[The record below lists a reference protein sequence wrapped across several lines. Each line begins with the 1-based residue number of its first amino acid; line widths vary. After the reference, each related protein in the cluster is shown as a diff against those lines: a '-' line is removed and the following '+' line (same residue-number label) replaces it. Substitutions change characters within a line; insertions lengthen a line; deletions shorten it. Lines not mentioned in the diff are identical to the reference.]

1 MNREEITTYKFETI
15 SVLAVVL
22 CWFIFMLSFTLLFNV
37 GHNLFLYLFFLVL
50 GFISG
55 YALCKYFTGTFEIII
70 NDQQKTATVR
80 WEKKVILTFI
90 KEQTIDLNS
99 LRDCKEWSGRVNDRV
114 HLYFIDAKTALL
126 DISSLFNASKNQK
139 EQAALIAHM
148 KRYAFKK

>member
-1 MNREEITTYKFETI
+1 LKQKEITTYKFETI

-22 CWFIFMLSFTLLFNV
+22 CWFILMLSFVLLFNF
-37 GHNLFLYLFFLVL
+37 GQNLFLYLFFFVL

-70 NDQQKTATVR
+70 NDQQKTAIVR
-80 WEKKVILTFI
+80 WKKKVILTFI
-90 KEQTIDLNS
+90 KEQTIDLTS

-114 HLYFIDAKTALL
+114 NLYFIDAETAFL

-139 EQAALIAHM
+139 EQAVLIAHM
-148 KRYAFKK
+148 KRYVYEK

>member
-1 MNREEITTYKFETI
+1 MEQKVITIYKFETI
-15 SVLAVVL
+15 SVLAVVVF
-22 CWFIFMLSFTLLFNV
+22 WFIFMLSFALLFNV
-37 GHNLFLYLFFLVL
+37 VQNLFLYLFFLVL

-70 NDQQKTATVR
+70 DDQQKTAIIR

-114 HLYFIDAKTALL
+114 NLYFIDAKTAFL
-126 DISSLFNASKNQK
+126 DISSLFNAGKNQR

-148 KRYAFKK
+148 KRYVFKK

>member
-1 MNREEITTYKFETI
+1 
-15 SVLAVVL
+15 
-22 CWFIFMLSFTLLFNV
+22 MLVKIYFCTF
-37 GHNLFLYLFFLVL
+37 FFLVL

-55 YALCKYFTGTFEIII
+55 YALCKYFTGTFEIIV

-114 HLYFIDAKTALL
+114 HLYFIDAKTAFL
-126 DISSLFNASKNQK
+126 DISSLFNAGKNQK
-139 EQAALIAHM
+139 EQAALIAQM
-148 KRYAFKK
+148 KRYVYEK

>member
-1 MNREEITTYKFETI
+1 
-15 SVLAVVL
+15 
-22 CWFIFMLSFTLLFNV
+22 MLSFALLFNV
-37 GHNLFLYLFFLVL
+37 GQNLFLYLFFLVL

-55 YALCKYFTGTFEIII
+55 YALCKYFTGTFEIIV

-90 KEQTIDLNS
+90 KEQTIDLTS

-114 HLYFIDAKTALL
+114 NLYFMDVKTVLL
-126 DISSLFNASKNQK
+126 DISSLFNAGKNQK

-148 KRYAFKK
+148 KRYVFKK